1 MAVEVT
7 AETVRAT
14 AELARLALREDEVA
28 PLVAQLQS
36 ILGQIAELDRYDTAG
51 LPPAAHALNLAMPL
65 RADVPER
72 GIDRD
77 VALSQAARSELGAFV
92 VPRFVAE

>member
-14 AELARLALREDEVA
+14 AELAGLALREDEVA
-28 PLVAQLQS
+28 PLVAQLRD
-36 ILGQIAELDRYDTAG
+36 ILGHIAELDRYDTAG
-51 LPPAAHALNLAMPL
+51 LPPADRALELAMPL

-92 VPRFVAE
+92 VPQFVAE